1 MDIINVID
9 RLDALLNTSPK
20 VPTTRSRL
28 VDAEKVMELV
38 EQLRLAIPQ
47 DIRASQEV
55 IDRKDTIINQAQIEA
70 RHTREQAE
78 DEFKARLDENEL
90 LVAARN
96 RAEQLTDE
104 SESKAARHTREQAED
119 EFKARLDENELLVAA
134 RNRAEQ
140 LTDESESKAARLIQ
154 AAEADANRSQAEAD
168 IYVVQALRN
177 LETELNTVLTTVRK
191 GLDTIGAT
199 VQV

>member
-20 VPTTRSRL
+20 VPATRSRL
-28 VDAEKVMELV
+28 VDAEKVMEVV

-47 DIRASQEV
+47 DIRAAQEV
-55 IDRKDTIINQAQIEA
+55 IDKKDAIINQAQIDA

-78 DEFKARLDENEL
+78 SEFKARLDDNDL
-90 LVAARN
+90 MTAARH
-96 RAEQLTDE
+96 RAERLTDE
-104 SESKAARHTREQAED
+104 SESKAAT
-119 EFKARLDENELLVAA
+119 
-134 RNRAEQ
+134 
-140 LTDESESKAARLIQ
+140 LIQ
-154 AAEADANRSQAEAD
+154 EAEAAANNSRAEADTY
-168 IYVVQALRN
+168 IVQALRN
-177 LETELNTVLTTVRK
+177 LDRELNNVLTTVRK

>member
-20 VPTTRSRL
+20 VPATRGRL

-47 DIRASQEV
+47 DIRAAQEV
-55 IDRKDTIINQAQIEA
+55 IDRKDTIINRAQIDA
-70 RHTREQAE
+70 RHTKEQAE
-78 DEFKARLDENEL
+78 DEYKARLDDNEL
-90 LVAARN
+90 IVTARH

-104 SESKAARHTREQAED
+104 SESR
-119 EFKARLDENELLVAA
+119 
-134 RNRAEQ
+134 
-140 LTDESESKAARLIQ
+140 AARLIQ
-154 AAEADANRSQAEAD
+154 EAESEATTSQAEAD
-168 IYVVQALRN
+168 TYVSQALRN
-177 LETELNTVLTTVRK
+177 LERELNNVLTTVRK

>member
-104 SESKAARHTREQAED
+104 SESKAAR
-119 EFKARLDENELLVAA
+119 
-134 RNRAEQ
+134 
-140 LTDESESKAARLIQ
+140 LIQ